1 MNACRQSWL
10 LALMIVFAT
19 ACSKPEEP
27 RRAEATV
34 HGVTVRAPMGW
45 SVIDEKQQQVVIT
58 PPPLSDAELREL
70 DRGGRISTK
79 SNAAVRVR
87 DLGPVT
93 PAGMQHAVAVVR
105 ETWRS
110 GRAAEAKV
118 LLFKVPLRSELVPSL
133 APPSD
138 FARAWTRVRHGPAA
152 KPYDDVAADLA
163 AIIAGLDAVPTLAL
177 PAIVDWA
184 LPRVDATRL
193 TSMWHLSGGNFD
205 GEEND
210 DLAGRPDAQR
220 RDVVW
225 RKTVTVD
232 GREAEEIETWDNLTH
247 ALPRRLLFIVNDDH
261 LIVVT
266 SEVGGREH
274 SLDAY
279 EMVRSS
285 IRVAR

>member
-1 MNACRQSWL
+1 MNARKHSWL
-10 LALMIVFAT
+10 VALLVVFAT
-19 ACSKPEEP
+19 ACSRPEEP
-27 RRAEATV
+27 RHAEATV
-34 HGVTVRAPMGW
+34 HGVTVRAPTGW
-45 SVIDEKQQQVVIT
+45 SLMDEKQQVVIK

-138 FARAWTRVRHGPAA
+138 FARAWTRVRHGPAT

-163 AIIAGLDAVPTLAL
+163 AIIAALDMAPPQPLA
-177 PAIVDWA
+177 AIVDWA

-220 RDVVW
+220 RDIAW
-225 RKTVTVD
+225 RKTVTVG
-232 GREAEEIETWDNLTH
+232 GRDAEEIETWDNLTH
-247 ALPRRLLFIVNDDH
+247 ALPRRLLFLVSDEH

-266 SEVGGREH
+266 SEVGGLEH
-274 SLDAY
+274 SLRAY
-279 EMVRSS
+279 ETVRSS
-285 IRVAR
+285 VRLTR